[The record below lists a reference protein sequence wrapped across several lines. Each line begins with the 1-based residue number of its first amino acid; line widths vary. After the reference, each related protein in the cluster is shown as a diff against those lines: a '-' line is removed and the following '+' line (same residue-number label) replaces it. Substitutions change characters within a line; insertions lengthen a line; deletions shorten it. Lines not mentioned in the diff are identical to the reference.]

1 MPEPLEQELLEDMVD
16 RVVVVAS
23 PEVITA
29 TLPEAVVVERMIVVD
44 NPEVTGPEVV
54 AEMEPTAVAVAVAVV
69 LIQVVEIPTSVLDR

>member
-23 PEVITA
+23 PEVIIA
-29 TLPEAVVVERMIVVD
+29 MPLGAEVVERMIVVD